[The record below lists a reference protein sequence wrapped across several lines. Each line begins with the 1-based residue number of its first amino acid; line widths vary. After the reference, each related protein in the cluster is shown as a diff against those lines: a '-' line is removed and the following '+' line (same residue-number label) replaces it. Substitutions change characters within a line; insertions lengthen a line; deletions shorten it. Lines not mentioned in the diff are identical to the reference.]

1 MNRLRRL
8 VGAVAGASM
17 AVSVLAACA
26 DKDAATMTCQQYYS
40 SGPGGVVASPSDK
53 QDSVITTLLV
63 QHNLD
68 TGPVNVAKAQYN
80 LDRYCE
86 FGFTGPGDS
95 TANLRIAN
103 MPAWTNK

>member
-1 MNRLRRL
+1 M
-8 VGAVAGASM
+8 
-17 AVSVLAACA
+17 
-26 DKDAATMTCQQYYS
+26 
-40 SGPGGVVASPSDK
+40 ASPSDK

-95 TANLRIAN
+95 TEPTAAPVSTGAAPNR
-103 MPAWTNK
+103 